1 MTKTNPK
8 VRWILDSFS
17 VEPGLRIPDSL
28 NCVLDSNAQDS
39 GSHSK
44 NMLHYG
50 FHKHKFP
57 GLRKQDSPLHGA
69 NYRYGSKRER
79 DSNHTPVVH
88 FLFFLS

>member
-1 MTKTNPK
+1 M
-8 VRWILDSFS
+8 RWILDSFS

-28 NCVLDSNAQDS
+28 KCVLDS

-50 FHKHKFP
+50 FHKHNFP
-57 GLRKQDSPLHGA
+57 AFRKQDFPLHGA
-69 NYRYGSKRER
+69 NYRHGSERKR